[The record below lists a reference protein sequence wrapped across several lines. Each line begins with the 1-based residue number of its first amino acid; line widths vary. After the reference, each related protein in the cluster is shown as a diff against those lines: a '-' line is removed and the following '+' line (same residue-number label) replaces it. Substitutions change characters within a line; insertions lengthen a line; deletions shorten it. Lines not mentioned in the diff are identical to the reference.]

1 MASTR
6 EERQQMRQRG
16 AATRKTKE
24 INFGF
29 SFGGPSL
36 GFPEP
41 TQPAIIPET
50 TIHPQ
55 TEPASI
61 ASTLPPQEAS
71 SQPQSQT
78 DNIQRTPGSARN
90 SRPPR
95 ISAYDIPPDG
105 APEQIRSNKRR
116 KISRLRHA
124 PPLADGRIDHIEDP
138 PSAEKNTPFSRDA
151 DNSSHVNSSSI
162 ANSSK
167 IQPGHAKAPT
177 EASQQ
182 ETADNVPVL
191 PSPPAPEIQEPER
204 AEEAG
209 TSTVNGKEIEASTPD
224 LALNR
229 SRPSKSKSPQIEAE
243 VQPNEPSSRKS
254 RQIKS
259 PIQTDQETADNQPE
273 QVPRKSISPRT
284 KRGKQPKS
292 NVQETPSDSAEAPET
307 SHTPTANS
315 TAGLD
320 ASDVAANG
328 KQTRIKATGKKTA
341 KEAAAQINGNRSKS
355 PSTEGTAP
363 DTASENQDQ
372 QAQPSNIA
380 KGKRPRRNFSPA
392 KDSNN
397 TETEPQ
403 PQSPVASASTAG
415 EPSTTGARQTRKPAK
430 RKKTQSEP
438 ETNPEVDEEPEAE
451 SAKSKSRKTRSGGKS
466 KRAHEQQA
474 EPEAQD
480 EEASQEP
487 EQAMEPE
494 PPKQRRRQG
503 KNANQRTRTEASPT
517 EEPSEAE
524 AEAEA
529 EESRPTQ
536 RKSRE
541 PRGETVPVTIHRLVN
556 TSALGT
562 FDISANDPGEEG
574 DRPTDESSTQQKTKL
589 PNRGGVNP
597 ADVLS
602 QICRETLE
610 KTLTTL
616 KTGIENETNAAR
628 RAEWSRKRKAV
639 ENFGM
644 ELDGRLLDLSEMLD
658 SNFVLGVQLKK
669 AKRDMMELRSHLHQ
683 VRRERESIALQM
695 DQVRSRHMQ
704 KENEKTTR
712 STINNS
718 IHSLELALDRNQ
730 YRGSPST
737 EPSSTEL
744 EFLLRSVAEE
754 VSCRAPGSQ
763 GGLLHQI
770 RSFNAQLE
778 STARQLERS

>member
-116 KISRLRHA
+116 KI
-124 PPLADGRIDHIEDP
+124 
-138 PSAEKNTPFSRDA
+138 T
-151 DNSSHVNSSSI
+151 
-162 ANSSK
+162 NSSK